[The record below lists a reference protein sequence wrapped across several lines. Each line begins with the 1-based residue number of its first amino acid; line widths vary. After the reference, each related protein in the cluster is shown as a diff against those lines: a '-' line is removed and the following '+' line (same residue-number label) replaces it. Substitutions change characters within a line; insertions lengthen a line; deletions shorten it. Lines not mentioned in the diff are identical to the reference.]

1 MSLITQVKS
10 YEAKLAIQS
19 TKLKFSPFDANTEC
33 LVMQDARL
41 LSEKLKMI
49 LFFFLIFFICKY
61 ILQVRIIY
69 QYVIQQFSKYTMIKH
84 KFIPYRLH
92 DNVSVV
98 IQLKQV
104 KSYQPK
110 NKSKDTDS

>member
-1 MSLITQVKS
+1 
-10 YEAKLAIQS
+10 
-19 TKLKFSPFDANTEC
+19 
-33 LVMQDARL
+33 
-41 LSEKLKMI
+41 
-49 LFFFLIFFICKY
+49 
-61 ILQVRIIY
+61 
-69 QYVIQQFSKYTMIKH
+69 MIKH